1 MKKIIIM
8 FVLLSVFAGSTAAQV
23 VINYRRP
30 GSAYVFGG
38 TTLSSAKADKIRFPG
53 SWGPMAGIGM
63 NLPFTETFGMDMYSK
78 FYRKSFFR
86 EGDSF
91 QWYAWDIISIGLQWF
106 PFKKFLYITGGM
118 DIIGFDFPIKRTLP
132 DGTVEKVPFGLPDE
146 PGSFPL
152 SMGFYAEL
160 GISPHFWWVMDHVQF
175 YARASRT
182 VLFSPLDDKY
192 SNANGLSKKLRT
204 VSYEFG
210 IRIPFWFIRD

>member
-1 MKKIIIM
+1 MKKTVILI
-8 FVLLSVFAGSTAAQV
+8 VLLSLFASSAAAQV

-38 TTLSSAKADKIRFPG
+38 ATLSGAKAEKMRFPG

-63 NLPFTETFGMDMYSK
+63 NLPFTEYFGMDMYSK
-78 FYRKSFFR
+78 FYQKSFLN
-86 EGDSF
+86 GADSY

-106 PFKKFLYITGGM
+106 PFRKFLYITGGM
-118 DIIGFDFPIKRTLP
+118 DVFGIDFSAKRTFP
-132 DGTVEKVPFGLPDE
+132 DGTVEKVPGGLSDE

-152 SMGFYAEL
+152 SMGLYAEV

-175 YARASRT
+175 YARASQT
-182 VLFSPLDDKY
+182 IFFSPFDSKY